1 MTELFQTMGNMDSID
16 IGLWVTGAMLVFV
29 LLGVRVAF
37 AAATAGFLGLVW
49 IFSAK
54 LGFDRGFLVA
64 VKMAGTIPHSKVSS
78 LALSL
83 IPAFILIGFLAYH
96 AGLTKALF

>member
-37 AAATAGFLGLVW
+37 AAATAGFLGLV
-49 IFSAK
+49 
-54 LGFDRGFLVA
+54 
-64 VKMAGTIPHSKVSS
+64 S
-78 LALSL
+78 LRRVFGQKRLRQV
-83 IPAFILIGFLAYH
+83 LIGNRPQETPDRHRADRCRAEIRRSRVG
-96 AGLTKALF
+96 AGMDHGV

>member
-54 LGFDRGFLVA
+54 LGFDRVFW
-64 VKMAGTIPHSKVSS
+64 S
-78 LALSL
+78 L
-83 IPAFILIGFLAYH
+83 
-96 AGLTKALF
+96 

>member
-49 IFSAK
+49 IFYTK
-54 LGFDRGFLVA
+54 LGVA
-64 VKMAGTIPHSKVSS
+64 LCGLLDVKIASPNLQTS
-78 LALSL
+78 
-83 IPAFILIGFLAYH
+83 
-96 AGLTKALF
+96 